1 MNKKELSQL
10 YSLNKEIEQ
19 EKKRL
24 ADLEAAEAGIAVD
37 IKGIPYIGIV
47 SDKTVIAKE
56 IADCKAVI
64 DAKVK
69 ASIAEYNRINRYIAS
84 VDNSLMRQVLTLRFV
99 DGLSWDQVACNI
111 GGKNTEDS
119 IRKACERFLN
129 EN

>member
-1 MNKKELSQL
+1 M
-10 YSLNKEIEQ
+10 NKEIEQ

>member
-69 ASIAEYNRINRYIAS
+69 ASIAE
-84 VDNSLMRQVLTLRFV
+84 
-99 DGLSWDQVACNI
+99 
-111 GGKNTEDS
+111 
-119 IRKACERFLN
+119 
-129 EN
+129 